1 MSRSTPVRVWRAPAA
16 LAAITAVGLLAALF
30 VDGAADAAGWLPL
43 AVPVVV
49 VSWFVSP
56 RVQRSRTKEVSR

>member
-1 MSRSTPVRVWRAPAA
+1 VTRAPAVRVWRAPAV
-16 LAAITAVGLLAALF
+16 LAAVTAVGLLAALF

-43 AVPVVV
+43 AVPLVV

-56 RVQRSRTKEVSR
+56 RVQRARNKEAPR